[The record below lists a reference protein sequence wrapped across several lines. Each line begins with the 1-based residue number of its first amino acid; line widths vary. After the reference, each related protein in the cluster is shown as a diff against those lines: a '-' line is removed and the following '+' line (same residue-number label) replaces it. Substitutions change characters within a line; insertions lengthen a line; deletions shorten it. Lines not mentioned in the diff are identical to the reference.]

1 MKQLNKLQ
9 SILYAVGG
17 ALMVIGA
24 GCFAFMWQQQAVCW
38 LYLVGATLFC
48 LMQSMQTYEG
58 TDFVVRRLKRIQ
70 AVANIFFMLA
80 GILMVD
86 TAYMFF
92 RPLFDSSIA
101 YVDYLYNKWV
111 VLLLIAAL
119 LEIYTMHRID
129 HEMKKDKRQKAL
141 TCGYP
146 YIYVPAV

>member
-101 YVDYLYNKWV
+101 YVDSLYNKWV

-129 HEMKKDKRQKAL
+129 HEMKKDKRQ
-141 TCGYP
+141 
-146 YIYVPAV
+146 

>member
-24 GCFAFMWQQQAVCW
+24 GCFAFMWQQQVVCW

-129 HEMKKDKRQKAL
+129 HEMKKDKRQ
-141 TCGYP
+141 
-146 YIYVPAV
+146 

>member
-1 MKQLNKLQ
+1 MMRQLNKLQ

-24 GCFAFMWQQQAVCW
+24 GCFAFMWQQRVVCW
-38 LYLVGATLFC
+38 LFLVGAAMFT

-70 AVANIFFMLA
+70 AVANIFFVLA

-92 RPLFDSSIA
+92 RPLFDSAIV

-129 HEMKKDKRQKAL
+129 SEMKKGKGQ
-141 TCGYP
+141 
-146 YIYVPAV
+146 

>member
-1 MKQLNKLQ
+1 MTRNLHNNKMKQLNKLQ

-24 GCFAFMWQQQAVCW
+24 GCFAIMWQQRAVCW

-80 GILMVD
+80 GILMID

-129 HEMKKDKRQKAL
+129 HEMKKDKRQ
-141 TCGYP
+141 
-146 YIYVPAV
+146 

>member
-24 GCFAFMWQQQAVCW
+24 GCFAFMWQQRAVCW

-80 GILMVD
+80 GILMID

-129 HEMKKDKRQKAL
+129 HEMKKDKKQ
-141 TCGYP
+141 
-146 YIYVPAV
+146 

>member
-1 MKQLNKLQ
+1 MTRNLHNNKMKQLNKLQ

-80 GILMVD
+80 GILMID

-129 HEMKKDKRQKAL
+129 HEMKKDKRQ
-141 TCGYP
+141 
-146 YIYVPAV
+146 

>member
-1 MKQLNKLQ
+1 MRQLNKLQ

-24 GCFAFMWQQQAVCW
+24 GCFAFMWQQRVVCW
-38 LYLVGATLFC
+38 LFLVGAAMFT

-70 AVANIFFMLA
+70 AVANIFFVLA

-92 RPLFDSSIA
+92 RPLFDSAIV

-129 HEMKKDKRQKAL
+129 SEMKKGKGQ
-141 TCGYP
+141 
-146 YIYVPAV
+146 

>member
-92 RPLFDSSIA
+92 RLLFDSSIA

-129 HEMKKDKRQKAL
+129 HEMKKDKRQ
-141 TCGYP
+141 
-146 YIYVPAV
+146 

>member
-24 GCFAFMWQQQAVCW
+24 GCFAFMSQQQAVCW

-119 LEIYTMHRID
+119 LEIYTMHRMD
-129 HEMKKDKRQKAL
+129 HEMKKDKKQ
-141 TCGYP
+141 
-146 YIYVPAV
+146 

>member
-17 ALMVIGA
+17 VLMVIGA

-38 LYLVGATLFC
+38 LYLVGATLLC

-129 HEMKKDKRQKAL
+129 HEMKKDKRQ
-141 TCGYP
+141 
-146 YIYVPAV
+146 

>member
-1 MKQLNKLQ
+1 MTRNLHNNKMKQLNKLQ

-24 GCFAFMWQQQAVCW
+24 GCFAIMWQQRAVCW

-80 GILMVD
+80 GILMID

-129 HEMKKDKRQKAL
+129 HEMKKDKKQ
-141 TCGYP
+141 
-146 YIYVPAV
+146 

>member
-1 MKQLNKLQ
+1 MRNLHKSKMKQLNRFQ
-9 SILYAVGG
+9 STLFAIGG
-17 ALMVIGA
+17 MLMVIGA
-24 GCFAFMWQQQAVCW
+24 GCFAFMWQQQVVCW
-38 LYLVGATLFC
+38 LFLAGASMFT

-58 TDFVVRRLKRIQ
+58 SNFVIRRLKRIQ

-129 HEMKKDKRQKAL
+129 HEMKKDKKQ
-141 TCGYP
+141 
-146 YIYVPAV
+146 

>member
-70 AVANIFFMLA
+70 TVANIFFMLA

-129 HEMKKDKRQKAL
+129 HEMKKDKRQ
-141 TCGYP
+141 
-146 YIYVPAV
+146 

>member
-24 GCFAFMWQQQAVCW
+24 GCFAFMWQQQVVCW
-38 LYLVGATLFC
+38 LFLAGASMFT

-58 TDFVVRRLKRIQ
+58 SNFVIRRLKRIQ

-129 HEMKKDKRQKAL
+129 HEMKKDKKQ
-141 TCGYP
+141 
-146 YIYVPAV
+146 

>member
-38 LYLVGATLFC
+38 LYLAGATLFC

-58 TDFVVRRLKRIQ
+58 TNFVVRRLKRIQ

-129 HEMKKDKRQKAL
+129 HEMKKDKRQ
-141 TCGYP
+141 
-146 YIYVPAV
+146 

>member
-24 GCFAFMWQQQAVCW
+24 GCFAFMWQQQTVCW

-80 GILMVD
+80 GILMAD

-129 HEMKKDKRQKAL
+129 HEMKKDKRQ
-141 TCGYP
+141 
-146 YIYVPAV
+146 

>member
-9 SILYAVGG
+9 STLYAVGG

-24 GCFAFMWQQQAVCW
+24 GCFAFMWQQRVVCW
-38 LYLVGATLFC
+38 LYLAGATLFC

-80 GILMVD
+80 GILMAD

-129 HEMKKDKRQKAL
+129 HEMKKDKKQ
-141 TCGYP
+141 
-146 YIYVPAV
+146 